1 MKFYGQRKEKGQ
13 EIQNP
18 NNVKDL
24 YGLTALHY
32 AAKFNKFEIMA
43 YLLTE
48 EPGVSVSLFVSVS
61 STVLWILLSSYQTY
75 SKCFSF
81 HEYHLTNYI
90 TAAEP
95 QIFPSELKIHAEPKF
110 CGILY
115 VGLHT

>member
-1 MKFYGQRKEKGQ
+1 VVKQWMKFYGQRKEKGQ

-48 EPGVSVSLFVSVS
+48 NPGVS
-61 STVLWILLSSYQTY
+61 
-75 SKCFSF
+75 CFIS
-81 HEYHLTNYI
+81 
-90 TAAEP
+90 
-95 QIFPSELKIHAEPKF
+95 
-110 CGILY
+110 
-115 VGLHT
+115 